1 VSSVVGLPPAGRSGL
16 PRPAA
21 SAAPRAGGR
30 ARPALAFLG
39 TGFRRSI
46 AIVLFLALWE
56 VAPRAGLVDR
66 TFLTPF
72 SGVLDAWWALAQS
85 GTLWEHV
92 SISLQRAVSGFAL
105 ALVVAIP
112 LGFVIG
118 WYARAAE
125 VLNPLLEAFRNT
137 ATLALLPVFTLLLGI
152 GETTKVVIIV
162 YACAFPI
169 VMNTITGVRTVD
181 PLLIK
186 SARSM
191 GLGSLALFRR
201 VILPAAVPTIFTGVR
216 MAGSYAILVL
226 VAAEM
231 VGAKAGLGFLIN
243 SSQNN
248 FAIPNMYAGIL
259 TISVIGIAV
268 NAGLVR
274 LERRFSSWRV
284 EVRG

>member
-1 VSSVVGLPPAGRSGL
+1 VSSVVELPGTR
-16 PRPAA
+16 AA
-21 SAAPRAGGR
+21 DP
-30 ARPALAFLG
+30 ARPRGVRRRRAVALLG

-56 VAPRAGLVDR
+56 VAPRVGLVDR
-66 TFLTPF
+66 TFLTPL
-72 SGVLDAWWALAQS
+72 SEVLKAWWELAKS
-85 GTLWEHV
+85 GSLWDHV
-92 SISLQRAVSGFAL
+92 SISMERAL
-105 ALVVAIP
+105 AGFTISLVVAIP
-112 LGFVIG
+112 IGFVIG
-118 WYARAAE
+118 WYPRVAE
-125 VLNPLLEAFRNT
+125 VVNPLLEAFRNT

-152 GETTKVVIIV
+152 GETTKIVIIV

-169 VMNTITGVRTVD
+169 VLNTITGVQTVD
-181 PLLIK
+181 PLLVK

-191 GLGSLALFRR
+191 GLGHLALFWR
-201 VILPAAVPTIFTGVR
+201 VVLPAAVPTIFTGVR

-268 NAGLVR
+268 NAALVA
-274 LERRFSSWRV
+274 LERHFSSWRV
-284 EVRG
+284 DARG

>member
-1 VSSVVGLPPAGRSGL
+1 VSSVIELPTAAPVAQATRRGVAGR
-16 PRPAA
+16 RIAA
-21 SAAPRAGGR
+21 
-30 ARPALAFLG
+30 LLG

-66 TFLTPF
+66 TFLTPL
-72 SGVLDAWWALAQS
+72 SEVLKAWWALAQS
-85 GTLWEHV
+85 GSLWDHV
-92 SISLQRAVSGFAL
+92 SISMERAL
-105 ALVVAIP
+105 AGFTISLVVAIP
-112 LGFVIG
+112 IGFVIG
-118 WYARAAE
+118 WYPRVAE
-125 VLNPLLEAFRNT
+125 VVNPLLEAFRNT

-152 GETTKVVIIV
+152 GETTKIVIIV

-169 VMNTITGVRTVD
+169 VLNTITGVQTVD
-181 PLLIK
+181 PLLVK

-191 GLGSLALFRR
+191 GLGHLALFWR
-201 VILPAAVPTIFTGVR
+201 VVLPAAVPTIFTGIR

-268 NAGLVR
+268 NAALVR
-274 LERRFSSWRV
+274 LERHFSSWRV
-284 EVRG
+284 DARG

>member
-1 VSSVVGLPPAGRSGL
+1 VSSVVELPSA
-16 PRPAA
+16 RPTA
-21 SAAPRAGGR
+21 SAPPRGVRRRR
-30 ARPALAFLG
+30 AAALLG

-56 VAPRAGLVDR
+56 IAPRAGLVDR
-66 TFLTPF
+66 TFLTPL
-72 SGVLDAWWALAQS
+72 SEVLKAWWELARS
-85 GTLWEHV
+85 GSLWDHV
-92 SISLQRAVSGFAL
+92 SISMERAL
-105 ALVVAIP
+105 AGFTISLVVAIP

-118 WYARAAE
+118 WYPRVAE
-125 VLNPLLEAFRNT
+125 VVNPLLEAFRNT

-152 GETTKVVIIV
+152 GETTKIVIIV

-169 VMNTITGVRTVD
+169 VLNTITGVQTVD
-181 PLLIK
+181 PLLVK
-186 SARSM
+186 SAWSM
-191 GLGSLALFRR
+191 GLGHLALFWR
-201 VILPAAVPTIFTGVR
+201 VVLPAAVPTIFTGVR

-243 SSQNN
+243 ASQNN

-268 NAGLVR
+268 NAALVR

-284 EVRG
+284 DARG

>member
-1 VSSVVGLPPAGRSGL
+1 VSSVVELPTAHVVPRRAARVRAGRV
-16 PRPAA
+16 A
-21 SAAPRAGGR
+21 S
-30 ARPALAFLG
+30 LLG

-56 VAPRAGLVDR
+56 VAPRVGLVDR

-72 SGVLDAWWALAQS
+72 SEVLQAWWALAKS
-85 GTLWEHV
+85 GSLWDHV
-92 SISLQRAVSGFAL
+92 SISMERALAGFAI

-112 LGFVIG
+112 IGFVLG
-118 WYARAAE
+118 WYPRVAE
-125 VLNPLLEAFRNT
+125 VFNPLLEAFRNT

-152 GETTKVVIIV
+152 GETTKIVIIV

-169 VMNTITGVRTVD
+169 VMNTITGVQTVD

-191 GLGSLALFRR
+191 GLGSLALFWR
-201 VILPAAVPTIFTGVR
+201 VILPAAVPTIFTGIR

-243 SSQNN
+243 YSQNN
-248 FAIPNMYAGIL
+248 FQIPNMYAGIL
-259 TISVIGIAV
+259 TISVIGIVV
-268 NAGLVR
+268 NGLLVR
-274 LERRFSSWRV
+274 LERHFSSWRA
-284 EVRG
+284 

>member
-1 VSSVVGLPPAGRSGL
+1 MSSVIELPV
-16 PRPAA
+16 AA
-21 SAAPRAGGR
+21 AAQ
-30 ARPALAFLG
+30 ARPRRVRRRRAVALLG

-56 VAPRAGLVDR
+56 IAPRVGLVDR
-66 TFLTPF
+66 TFLTPL
-72 SGVLDAWWALAQS
+72 SEVLKAWWELAKS
-85 GTLWEHV
+85 GSLWDHV
-92 SISLQRAVSGFAL
+92 SISMERAL
-105 ALVVAIP
+105 AGFTISLVVAIP
-112 LGFVIG
+112 IGFVIG
-118 WYARAAE
+118 WYPRVAE
-125 VLNPLLEAFRNT
+125 VVNPLLEAFRNT

-169 VMNTITGVRTVD
+169 VLNTITGVQTVD
-181 PLLIK
+181 PLLVK

-191 GLGSLALFRR
+191 GLGHLALFWR
-201 VILPAAVPTIFTGVR
+201 VVLPAAVPTIFTGIR

-243 SSQNN
+243 SSQSN

-268 NAGLVR
+268 NAGLVA
-274 LERRFSSWRV
+274 LERHFSSWRV
-284 EVRG
+284 DARG

>member
-1 VSSVVGLPPAGRSGL
+1 MSSVVQL
-16 PRPAA
+16 PAA
-21 SAAPRAGGR
+21 GAAAPAAAAAPSRRRIR
-30 ARPALAFLG
+30 ARRVAGLLG

-56 VAPRAGLVDR
+56 IAPRAGLVDR

-72 SGVLDAWWALAQS
+72 SEVLDAWWALAKS
-85 GTLWEHV
+85 GSLWDHV
-92 SISLQRAVSGFAL
+92 SISMERALAGFSI

-112 LGFVIG
+112 IGFVIG
-118 WYARAAE
+118 WYPKAAE
-125 VLNPLLEAFRNT
+125 VLNPLLEALRNT

-152 GETTKVVIIV
+152 GETTKIVIIV

-169 VMNTITGVRTVD
+169 VMNTITGVQTVD
-181 PLLIK
+181 PLLVK

-248 FAIPNMYAGIL
+248 FAIPDMYAGIL

-274 LERRFSSWRV
+274 LERHFSSWRV
-284 EVRG
+284 EVGA

>member
-1 VSSVVGLPPAGRSGL
+1 VSSVAELPPRGRTGRRGGAGSAGRVGAG
-16 PRPAA
+16 PRRVAA
-21 SAAPRAGGR
+21 
-30 ARPALAFLG
+30 LLG

-56 VAPRAGLVDR
+56 LAPRAGLVDR

-72 SGVLDAWWALAQS
+72 SGVLDAWWALAKS
-85 GTLWEHV
+85 GSLWEHV
-92 SISLQRAVSGFAL
+92 SISMERAVAGFAI

-112 LGFVIG
+112 VGFLIG
-118 WYARAAE
+118 WYGRVAE

-152 GETTKVVIIV
+152 GETTKIVIIV

-169 VMNTITGVRTVD
+169 VMNTITGVQTVD
-181 PLLIK
+181 PLLVK

-191 GLGSLALFRR
+191 GLGPLALFRR

-243 SSQNN
+243 YSQNN

-268 NAGLVR
+268 NAALVR
-274 LERRFSSWRV
+274 LERHFSSWRV
-284 EVRG
+284 EVGG

>member
-1 VSSVVGLPPAGRSGL
+1 VSSVVELPV
-16 PRPAA
+16 
-21 SAAPRAGGR
+21 AAPARTAVAAARRRIRGGR
-30 ARPALAFLG
+30 ATALLG
-39 TGFRRSI
+39 TAFRRSI

-56 VAPRAGLVDR
+56 VAPRVGLVDQ

-72 SGVLDAWWALAQS
+72 SGTLKAWWALAES
-85 GTLWEHV
+85 GQLWDHV
-92 SISLQRAVSGFAL
+92 SISMERALAGFTIALVIAIPVGFA
-105 ALVVAIP
+105 
-112 LGFVIG
+112 IG
-118 WYARAAE
+118 WYAKAAE

-169 VMNTITGVRTVD
+169 VMNTITGVQTVD

-186 SARSM
+186 SGRAM

-201 VILPAAVPTIFTGVR
+201 VILPAAVPTIFTGIR

-231 VGAKAGLGFLIN
+231 VGAKAGLGYLIN
-243 SSQNN
+243 YSQNN

-259 TISVIGIAV
+259 TISVLGLIV
-268 NAGLVR
+268 NALLVR

-284 EVRG
+284 EVGG

>member
-1 VSSVVGLPPAGRSGL
+1 MSSVIELRTAGA
-16 PRPAA
+16 PAA
-21 SAAPRAGGR
+21 QATPRRTRLRVGR
-30 ARPALAFLG
+30 IASLLG
-39 TGFRRSI
+39 TGLRRCI

-56 VAPRAGLVDR
+56 VAPRVGLVDR

-72 SGVLDAWWALAQS
+72 SGVLDAWWALAKS
-85 GTLWEHV
+85 GSLWDHV
-92 SISLQRAVSGFAL
+92 SISMERALTGFAIAL
-105 ALVVAIP
+105 AVAIP
-112 LGFVIG
+112 IGFVIG
-118 WYARAAE
+118 WYPRVAE
-125 VLNPLLEAFRNT
+125 VVNPLLEAFRNT

-152 GETTKVVIIV
+152 GETTKIVIIV

-169 VMNTITGVRTVD
+169 VLNTITGVQTVD

-191 GLGSLALFRR
+191 GLGSLALFWR
-201 VILPAAVPTIFTGVR
+201 VILPAAVPTIFTGIR

-243 SSQNN
+243 YSQNN

-268 NAGLVR
+268 NTALVR
-274 LERRFSSWRV
+274 LERHFSSWRV
-284 EVRG
+284 EVGA

>member
-1 VSSVVGLPPAGRSGL
+1 MSSVVELPSTSAPA
-16 PRPAA
+16 PA
-21 SAAPRAGGR
+21 SAAAGRGRRLGGR
-30 ARPALAFLG
+30 RATTLLA
-39 TGFRRSI
+39 TGLRRSI

-56 VAPRAGLVDR
+56 FAPRAGLVDQ
-66 TFLTPF
+66 TFLTPL
-72 SGVLDAWWALAQS
+72 SDVLKAWWELAKS
-85 GTLWEHV
+85 GSLWDHV
-92 SISLQRAVSGFAL
+92 SISMERAL
-105 ALVVAIP
+105 AGFTISLVIAIP
-112 LGFVIG
+112 IGFVIG
-118 WYARAAE
+118 WYPKVAE
-125 VLNPLLEAFRNT
+125 VINPLLEVFRNT

-152 GETTKVVIIV
+152 GETTKIVIVV

-169 VMNTITGVRTVD
+169 VLNTITGVQTVD
-181 PLLIK
+181 PLLVK

-191 GLGSLALFRR
+191 GLGHLALFWR
-201 VILPAAVPTIFTGVR
+201 VILPAAVPTIFTGIR

-274 LERRFSSWRV
+274 LERHFSSWRV
-284 EVRG
+284 DARG